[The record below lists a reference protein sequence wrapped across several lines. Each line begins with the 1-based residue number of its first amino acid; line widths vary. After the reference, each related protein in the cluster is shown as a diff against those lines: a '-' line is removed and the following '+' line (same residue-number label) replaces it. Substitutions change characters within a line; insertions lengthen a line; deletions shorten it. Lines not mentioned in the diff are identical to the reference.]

1 MEILDEFASPA
12 RRLPARPAPLKGG
25 AMPAAE
31 DAFIDLM
38 KEADAAAWRKSH
50 ALPSKITTS
59 IYYTARKA
67 IVTAPSKGASFLASH
82 IPIVGAI
89 AAFGAGKLT
98 DKIRK
103 ARVAA
108 KVFAAEGRDREEVSP
123 QDVKALAKAIAD
135 RAKKMDENFT
145 KLSDA
150 WGALRTATTS
160 LDTLA
165 RAPRTTAQAW
175 TTGFWNAAYA
185 YGRVDH
191 YNVKLAEMIDRTDAQ
206 MEVLGK
212 FAEDSNKALIDGKA
226 DLQTMFVA
234 AYDSLITDSTPLLG
248 RTSSSSSFS
257 L

>member
-1 MEILDEFASPA
+1 
-12 RRLPARPAPLKGG
+12 
-25 AMPAAE
+25 MPAAE

-38 KEADAAAWRKSH
+38 KEADAAAWRKSN

-89 AAFGAGKLT
+89 AAFGVGKLT

-123 QDVKALAKAIAD
+123 QDVKALAKAISD

-150 WGALRTATTS
+150 WERCAPPPPAWIRWHARPEPPLKLGLRRSGMPRMLTAGWITT
-160 LDTLA
+160 
-165 RAPRTTAQAW
+165 
-175 TTGFWNAAYA
+175 
-185 YGRVDH
+185 
-191 YNVKLAEMIDRTDAQ
+191 M
-206 MEVLGK
+206 
-212 FAEDSNKALIDGKA
+212 
-226 DLQTMFVA
+226 
-234 AYDSLITDSTPLLG
+234 
-248 RTSSSSSFS
+248 SSSPR
-257 L
+257 